1 MLLRFFL
8 FNKIF
13 NEFLVT
19 HIFEQIFGKKFSETL
34 YPYEI
39 KSKQTLTHIFVLH
52 VKEKKSFIDFTCPES
67 VTARQ

>member
-34 YPYEI
+34 YPYET
-39 KSKQTLTHIFVLH
+39 KSKQTLTQIFVLH
-52 VKEKKSFIDFTCPES
+52 VKE
-67 VTARQ
+67 